1 MKNISVDI
9 TKAAQFLKPGAVEAY
24 ESQVK
29 AAQEALEMVLVQV
42 TISLVGFICRQVS
55 HQNSLVKSRT
65 RQTLWSVQT

>member
-29 AAQEALEMVLVQV
+29 AAQEALVQV

-65 RQTLWSVQT
+65 RQTLCATNAK

>member
-29 AAQEALEMVLVQV
+29 AAQEALENGTCLHKYGQLP
-42 TISLVGFICRQVS
+42 SS
-55 HQNSLVKSRT
+55 HQS
-65 RQTLWSVQT
+65 QQ